1 MSWPFLSFGSEPDP
15 YIPPFVQT
23 EGKSDILEKPALL
36 KKVVFEDGIEIIGID
51 CFKGC
56 VNLRDVVLPKS
67 LVYISSGAFFDSG
80 KISELSFPKGV
91 MAGKFVF
98 SHELLLDKVT
108 FYSDG
113 SLDCQF
119 CKNPLAGNTTE
130 AYVYYNEKNPEYFL
144 TGYLKKLYVDP
155 QISTLNIKLQW
166 ESEVPYNGS
175 IKELVMN
182 GKNTKLSMD
191 KDIPYFIK
199 KTGKAQTV
207 KAKKKNGHYRANWKK
222 VKTKIERHMDYNNW
236 KGKLLKKAVQTKWVV
251 QIYQSRSC

>member
-1 MSWPFLSFGSEPDP
+1 M
-15 YIPPFVQT
+15 
-23 EGKSDILEKPALL
+23 
-36 KKVVFEDGIEIIGID
+36 
-51 CFKGC
+51 
-56 VNLRDVVLPKS
+56 
-67 LVYISSGAFFDSG
+67 
-80 KISELSFPKGV
+80 
-91 MAGKFVF
+91 
-98 SHELLLDKVT
+98 
-108 FYSDG
+108 
-113 SLDCQF
+113 
-119 CKNPLAGNTTE
+119 
-130 AYVYYNEKNPEYFL
+130 